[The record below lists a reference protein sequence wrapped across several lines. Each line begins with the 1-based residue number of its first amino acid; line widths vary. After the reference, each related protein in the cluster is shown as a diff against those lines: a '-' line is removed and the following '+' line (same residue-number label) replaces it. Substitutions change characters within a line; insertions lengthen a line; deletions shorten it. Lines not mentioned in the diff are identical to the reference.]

1 MEGMEVMDKMVVED
15 KTVNQAKMLRS
26 TVNTFTLVVE
36 IFKLYQFQMPFQLL
50 NKPIFTNT
58 DSRIG
63 VQLMVKME
71 NVEALVGS
79 LVSPV

>member
-36 IFKLYQFQMPFQLL
+36 IFKLYQFQMP
-50 NKPIFTNT
+50 
-58 DSRIG
+58 
-63 VQLMVKME
+63 
-71 NVEALVGS
+71 
-79 LVSPV
+79 